1 MVAADVARLEEAIAD
16 LKAVVDRIDRTLLG
30 EEASG
35 HVGLVARTASLQ
47 ADVDE
52 LKAERI
58 RRRWFGAGI
67 AAGAGIAGGGVGA
80 FIAQLLT
87 NPPK

>member
-1 MVAADVARLEEAIAD
+1 MTDADVARLEGAIAE
-16 LKAVVDRIDRTLLG
+16 LRTVVDRIDRTLLG
-30 EEASG
+30 EEAAG
-35 HVGLVARTASLQ
+35 HVGLVARTATLQ
-47 ADVDE
+47 TDVDD
-52 LKAERI
+52 LKADRS

-80 FIAQLLT
+80 FIAQLIT